1 MREHRGYPIALGG
14 VNKYVAK
21 RLGAVRTA
29 PPQFAASPIDGL
41 LHDAT
46 SDTAVSYSVEALGT
60 RLEHAILQK
69 ARPRTGDGAEL
80 ALRQAIGEDA
90 QFFSGLLAF
99 RSDDERGIVEFEFG
113 VVGYPGTYTKRVRLA
128 GVAGES
134 PVERT
139 RFADDAD
146 DLE

>member
-14 VNKYVAK
+14 ASKYVAK
-21 RLGAVRTA
+21 RLGAARTA
-29 PPQFAASPIDGL
+29 PPPISPSPIDGL

-60 RLEHAILQK
+60 RLELAILQK
-69 ARPRTGDGAEL
+69 ARPRNGDGAEL

-99 RSDDERGIVEFEFG
+99 RSDDDRGIVEFEFG
-113 VVGYPGTYTKRVRLA
+113 AVGYPGTYTKRVRLS

-139 RFADDAD
+139 RFDDD
-146 DLE
+146 DE